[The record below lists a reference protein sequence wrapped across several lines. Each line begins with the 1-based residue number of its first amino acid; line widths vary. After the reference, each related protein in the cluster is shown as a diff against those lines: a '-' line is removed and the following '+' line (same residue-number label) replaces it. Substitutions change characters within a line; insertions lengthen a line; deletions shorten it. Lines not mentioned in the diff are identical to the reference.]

1 MNTDNIIQ
9 VEYINE
15 AKVNTIITRNR
26 NKLLYKKNLPV
37 ANIPTIFPVI
47 PEKVYTYYRV
57 RIHFL
62 PEKKEGKNYTLVFSF
77 FAIYLFYYYIRLL

>member
-37 ANIPTIFPVI
+37 ANIPTIFPLSL
-47 PEKVYTYYRV
+47 
-57 RIHFL
+57 IH
-62 PEKKEGKNYTLVFSF
+62 
-77 FAIYLFYYYIRLL
+77 I